1 MLAIA
6 PPNNFFL
13 LSVLRIEAFD
23 RCNEKSPVIFCDR
36 ALHLPAVTQ
45 QSCLCHGHII
55 VSSFITLNENILPD
69 KAALLLIMG

>member
-36 ALHLPAVTQ
+36 ALHFPAVTQ
-45 QSCLCHGHII
+45 QSCLCHGLII
-55 VSSFITLNENILPD
+55 ALSFITLNENILPNTVG
-69 KAALLLIMG
+69 LFPVMG